1 MSASREVDSA
11 FSGCTFDYPA
21 PWQGRHPVHVYV
33 PEHLASFAH
42 PAVSTIGLAGIM
54 AAMRRT
60 ETDEIAGELY
70 LVPPAGFVAARN
82 ELVRQS
88 HAAGNREL
96 ADELRSLRRPTL
108 SAWLVNLLAR
118 HERAP
123 MERLLAVGREMRD
136 AQTRLDTAQLRR
148 LAGQR
153 EQMIADLL
161 DRGRRRAVEAGMQ
174 PSEAVLSEVEATLK
188 AALVD
193 LAASS
198 TVLSGRLV
206 RPMSHSGFG
215 PMPHVA
221 AAPAMP
227 EPSSPAE
234 APAQAARER
243 SFPADELARKR
254 ARASADQGDSQQP
267 QSAPSRPL
275 DEEPWPAVT
284 DEEPWFA
291 ATDEEPWFAATDEEQ
306 GVLRA
311 AAELAA
317 AESEH
322 WQREFELAD
331 AEGAVDA
338 ARDRSE
344 WLDSQRI
351 QARRDRVTAERHLAE
366 AQSAQQ
372 SAVRA
377 VEDARR
383 ALEAAERRLR
393 STGEPPSDGTES

>member
-1 MSASREVDSA
+1 MAS
-11 FSGCTFDYPA
+11 
-21 PWQGRHPVHVYV
+21 
-33 PEHLASFAH
+33 
-42 PAVSTIGLAGIM
+42 
-54 AAMRRT
+54 MRRT
-60 ETDEIAGELY
+60 QTDEIAGELY
-70 LVPPAGFVAARN
+70 LVPPAGFVAARD

-88 HAAGNREL
+88 HAAGDREL
-96 ADELRSLRRPTL
+96 ARELRSLRRPTL

-118 HERAP
+118 HERP
-123 MERLLAVGREMRD
+123 LMDRLLAVGRELRD

-153 EQMIADLL
+153 EHLIADLL
-161 DRGRRRAVEAGMQ
+161 DRGRRRAAEAGMQ
-174 PSEAVLSEVEATLK
+174 PSEGVLSEVEATLK

-215 PMPHVA
+215 PMPSVA
-221 AAPAMP
+221 AAPVTL
-227 EPSSPAE
+227 SPAE
-234 APAQAARER
+234 APTEASIRDARER
-243 SFPADELARKR
+243 SFADDDELARRR
-254 ARASADQGDSQQP
+254 AQASADRGDSQD
-267 QSAPSRPL
+267 APLTLSWPL
-275 DEEPWPAVT
+275 DEEPWPAT
-284 DEEPWFA
+284 DEEPWPA
-291 ATDEEPWFAATDEEQ
+291 ATDAEPWPAATDEEQ
-306 GVLRA
+306 AVLRA

-377 VEDARR
+377 VGDARR

-393 STGEPPSDGTES
+393 STAETPPDATDA

>member
-1 MSASREVDSA
+1 MSASRAVDADSSA
-11 FSGCTFDYPA
+11 FVRSIIPHPGKDVTRSRVVA
-21 PWQGRHPVHVYV
+21 HPV
-33 PEHLASFAH
+33 
-42 PAVSTIGLAGIM
+42 VSTVGLAGIM
-54 AAMRRT
+54 ASMRRT
-60 ETDEIAGELY
+60 ETDELAGELY
-70 LVPPAGFVAARN
+70 LVPPAGFVAARD

-96 ADELRSLRRPTL
+96 ARELRSLRRPTL

-123 MERLLAVGREMRD
+123 MERLLAVGRELRD

-153 EQMIADLL
+153 QQMIADLL
-161 DRGRRRAVEAGMQ
+161 DRGRRRAAEAGIQ
-174 PSEAVLSEVEATLK
+174 PSEGALSEVEATLK

-215 PMPHVA
+215 PMPSVA
-221 AAPAMP
+221 ATPAT
-227 EPSSPAE
+227 PSPTE
-234 APAQAARER
+234 APTDAPIREARER
-243 SFPADELARKR
+243 SLADDDELARRR
-254 ARASADQGDSQQP
+254 AQAAAHRDESQDP
-267 QSAPSRPL
+267 PL
-275 DEEPWPAVT
+275 TLSWPLDEKPWPAAADEEPWPAAT
-284 DEEPWFA
+284 DAEPWLA
-291 ATDEEPWFAATDEEQ
+291 PTDDEQ
-306 GVLRA
+306 DVWRA

-366 AQSAQQ
+366 AQSAQR

-393 STGEPPSDGTES
+393 STGEPPSDCTDS

>member
-1 MSASREVDSA
+1 MAS
-11 FSGCTFDYPA
+11 
-21 PWQGRHPVHVYV
+21 
-33 PEHLASFAH
+33 
-42 PAVSTIGLAGIM
+42 
-54 AAMRRT
+54 MRRT

-70 LVPPAGFVAARN
+70 VMPPAGFVAARN

-88 HAAGNREL
+88 HAAGDREL
-96 ADELRSLRRPTL
+96 ARELRSLRRPTL

-123 MERLLAVGREMRD
+123 MERLLAVGRELRD

-153 EQMIADLL
+153 EHMIADLL
-161 DRGRRRAVEAGMQ
+161 DRGRRRAAEAGMQ
-174 PSEAVLSEVEATLK
+174 PSEGVLSEVEATLK

-215 PMPHVA
+215 PMPSVA
-221 AAPAMP
+221 AAPAT
-227 EPSSPAE
+227 PSPPAE
-234 APAQAARER
+234 APTEASIREARER
-243 SFPADELARKR
+243 SFADDDELARRR
-254 ARASADQGDSQQP
+254 AQASADRGDSQDP
-267 QSAPSRPL
+267 PLTLSWPL
-275 DEEPWPAVT
+275 DEEPWGP
-284 DEEPWFA
+284 A
-291 ATDEEPWFAATDEEQ
+291 ATDAEPWLAATDEEQ
-306 GVLRA
+306 DVLRA

-393 STGEPPSDGTES
+393 STAETPSDATDT

>member
-1 MSASREVDSA
+1 MAS
-11 FSGCTFDYPA
+11 
-21 PWQGRHPVHVYV
+21 
-33 PEHLASFAH
+33 
-42 PAVSTIGLAGIM
+42 
-54 AAMRRT
+54 MRRT
-60 ETDEIAGELY
+60 ETDAIAGELY
-70 LVPPAGFVAARN
+70 LVPPAGFVAARD
-82 ELVRQS
+82 ELVRRS
-88 HAAGNREL
+88 HAAGDREL
-96 ADELRSLRRPTL
+96 ARELRSLRRPTL

-118 HERAP
+118 HERAQL
-123 MERLLAVGREMRD
+123 ERLLAVGRELRD

-153 EQMIADLL
+153 EHMIADLL
-161 DRGRRRAVEAGMQ
+161 DRGHRRAAEAGMQ
-174 PSEAVLSEVEATLK
+174 PSEGVLSEVEATLK

-215 PMPHVA
+215 PMPSVA
-221 AAPAMP
+221 AAPAT
-227 EPSSPAE
+227 PSPPAE
-234 APAQAARER
+234 APAEVPTDPTEASIQEARQR
-243 SFPADELARKR
+243 SFAEDDELARRR
-254 ARASADQGDSQQP
+254 AQASADRGDSQDP
-267 QSAPSRPL
+267 PLTLTWPL
-275 DEEPWPAVT
+275 DEEPWPST
-284 DEEPWFA
+284 DEEPWPA
-291 ATDEEPWFAATDEEQ
+291 ATAAEPWLAATDEEQ
-306 GVLRA
+306 DVLRA

-393 STGEPPSDGTES
+393 STAETPSDATDT